1 LEDCDKAVV
10 VLSKVC
16 LKVFHS
22 DSSRLRLL
30 CGAFVFEFVFVFEFE
45 SIFVAVFV
53 SVALSVSIARL
64 DRSVMVVM
72 INKMHSRR
80 DGDDRAF

>member
-30 CGAFVFEFVFVFEFE
+30 CGAFVFEFVFEFE